1 MARSVVTRFRDTLVP
16 LTGSA
21 ADTAALFASIAEARA
36 ISIGEASHGTH
47 EFYRERSE
55 MTKKLIAEH
64 GVTAVCIEGD
74 WPDAYRVNRFV
85 RGATDDEEA
94 VLALGGFLRFPTWMW
109 RNAEVLDFVSWL
121 REYNDSARRTGR
133 DPVGFYGLDLYS
145 MYASIEAVLQ
155 YLGNVDPPAQARA
168 RDRYACLDPYAERPE
183 EYGVAVAHGLSA
195 SCRNDVLVQ
204 LREIQ
209 QQAARYARHDGIA
222 AEDEYF
228 YAEQNARIVA
238 GAERYYR
245 AMLDDTI
252 STWNLRDI
260 HMVDTLD
267 RLMAHLAR
275 HGRKQKAVLWAH
287 NSHIGD
293 ARATSMVL
301 RHETNVGALLRDR
314 FGREAASIGML
325 TYGGTVT
332 AAADW
337 HAPAERKIVRPA
349 RTDSYEYF
357 FHEQKVPRFWVP
369 LRAHRPRLEGL
380 PEWARE
386 RAIGVVYRPET
397 ELQSHYFTANL
408 LGQFDAV
415 LHFDRTR
422 AVEPLERGAL
432 WVAGEPPET
441 FPSGE

>member
-1 MARSVVTRFRDTLVP
+1 MGHGVITRFHDTLVP
-16 LTGSA
+16 LSGTASDSDRLLAEIASA
-21 ADTAALFASIAEARA
+21 RIV
-36 ISIGEASHGTH
+36 SIGDGTHGTH

-55 MTKKLIAEH
+55 LTKQLIARH

-85 RGATDDEEA
+85 RGANEDSEA
-94 VLALGGFLRFPTWMW
+94 VDALAGFSRFPTWMW
-109 RNAEVLDFVSWL
+109 RNAEVLDFIAWL
-121 REYNDSARRTGR
+121 REYNESARRFGR
-133 DPVGFYGLDLYS
+133 DVVGFYGLDLYS
-145 MYASIEAVLQ
+145 MYASIDAVLA
-155 YLGNVDPPAQARA
+155 YLGRVDPAAESRA
-168 RDRYACLDPYAERPE
+168 RERYGCLEPFVEHPE
-183 EYGVAVAHGLSA
+183 SYGSLVAHGLHP
-195 SCRNDVLVQ
+195 SCRSDVMAEL
-204 LREIQ
+204 LDIQ
-209 QQAARYARHDGIA
+209 RNAARYVRQDGMI

-228 YAEQNARIVA
+228 YAEQNARIVT

-245 AMLDDTI
+245 AMLDDTV
-252 STWNLRDI
+252 STWNVRDI

-275 HGRKQKAVLWAH
+275 HGRNHKAVIWAH

-301 RHETNVGALLRDR
+301 RRETNVGALLRDR
-314 FGREAASIGML
+314 YGREAASIGML

-337 HAPAERKIVRPA
+337 HAPAERRIVRPA

-357 FHEQKVPRFWVP
+357 FHEQGVPRFWVP
-369 LRAHRPRLEGL
+369 LRSHRPAIDGL
-380 PEWARE
+380 PEWSRE

-408 LGQFDAV
+408 IRQFDAV
-415 LHFDRTR
+415 FHFDRTR
-422 AVEPLERGAL
+422 AVEPLERSPQ
-432 WVAGEPPET
+432 WSTGEVPET